1 MKEWYVYY
9 HEKGQRVTAFNQN
22 RMYVE
27 ARDSKS
33 ARSKARSELGSRF
46 TIESVRRAH

>member
-9 HEKGQRVTAFNQN
+9 HRKGEGETAYNQN

-27 ARDSKS
+27 AMNSKS
-33 ARSKARSELGSRF
+33 ARSKARSELGSLW
-46 TIESVRRAH
+46 TIESVRRAQ